1 MLVNGSSKE
10 QVQIRKG
17 LKQGG
22 ILAPILFLLV
32 EDGFG
37 VLMKGLFPLTIL
49 GDSGSLN
56 PSG

>member
-1 MLVNGSSKE
+1 
-10 QVQIRKG
+10 VQIRKG